1 MEREQDLSEDCF
13 PWLQWREA
21 EAAMHVTLLGSRLA
35 TSAQEAVADRVFWLF
50 VSSLR
55 RGKEIR
61 HPRAWAARVTCN
73 ELWTA
78 RRARVLEALADD
90 SPLPA
95 EPETPAPR
103 RPDDPWAV
111 ITAEEARFLDRLSES
126 ERRVYEYLRE
136 HRSLKG
142 CGERLG
148 MSPRDVRVRLRRVC
162 EKVEGILRG
171 FVPPPPSTS

>member
-1 MEREQDLSEDCF
+1 MEREQDLSEGCF
-13 PWLQWREA
+13 PWLQWLEA
-21 EAAMHVTLLGSRLA
+21 EAGMHLALLGSSLA
-35 TSAQEAVADRVFWLF
+35 TSAQEVVADRVFWLF
-50 VSSLR
+50 VSSWR

-61 HPRAWAARVTCN
+61 HPRPWAARVTWN

-78 RRARVLEALADD
+78 RRARALEALVDD
-90 SPLPA
+90 SSLPA

-103 RPDDPWAV
+103 LPDDPWAV

-171 FVPPPPSTS
+171 FVPPPPS